1 MSAPLPVI
9 PPECL
14 EQFRLI
20 STGRGFCI
28 KAFLQPQDAEVS
40 LKLLT
45 RHTVTENDLQEL
57 LKEVAR
63 ARCIQPDRVLHVI
76 GFYQFQGLRGLLTK
90 WMPGGSLHSLIHQ
103 PDVYPELPLCVITRI
118 LSDMAEGLCHLHSL
132 RPPLLHQGLKPSN
145 ILLDAT
151 YRAKIMDYGL
161 AHWRKQNLR
170 SVSLTSSNAE
180 TSDLVYLS
188 PETLRGDSP
197 TTAGDV
203 YSFGMTSWE
212 ALSRKKPYEG
222 KTTMLKVLTGVSN
235 GLRPGTD
242 EEFIAIPSTIPQRHS
257 LVQLINLC
265 WHSDP
270 DIRPAITECVYALQR
285 ILDSF
290 PKEMVSSAVYNLMQ
304 AKDKA
309 VNACKASADPHSVQI
324 DIHNLAISYGQASS
338 KVMLKPKP
346 EFRTRSMTVIPL
358 VDQECRI
365 LENGISLGSTR
376 NSFPQTE
383 KRHDSSVPCSR
394 GPALQTSF
402 STPPTSICRTGHAA
416 AVPCGRSTGA
426 AQIPGPGHTVQQNG
440 SSNQHSETSTGLCC
454 RGSCCQ
460 ILTSQRETILTCM
473 TEGCLNNI
481 LDILQ
486 SHRVLAK
493 ADYELITSYP
503 TLTGRARAMLDI
515 CLCIGESVAHIVV
528 TVLLSNKC
536 CPLISKQLQL
546 SLELWN

>member
-1 MSAPLPVI
+1 MSAHIPII
-9 PPECL
+9 PPEGL
-14 EQFRLI
+14 EQFCLI
-20 STGRGFCI
+20 TTGCGFCI
-28 KAFLQPQDAEVS
+28 KALLRPQNAEVS

-45 RHTVTENDLQEL
+45 RHTVTENDWQEL

-63 ARCIQPDRVLHVI
+63 ARCIQPERVLHVI
-76 GFYQFQGLRGLLTK
+76 GFYRFQGLHGLLTK
-90 WMPGGSLHSLIHQ
+90 WIPGGSLDSLIHQ
-103 PDVYPELPLCVITRI
+103 PDIYPELPLCIITRI
-118 LSDMAEGLCHLHSL
+118 LTDVAEGLCHLHRL
-132 RPPLLHQGLKPSN
+132 QPPLLHQGLKPSN

-151 YRAKIMDYGL
+151 YRAKITDYGL
-161 AHWRKQNLR
+161 SHWRMQNLR
-170 SVSLTSSNAE
+170 SFSLTSSNAE

-188 PETLRGDSP
+188 PETLRGDIP
-197 TTAGDV
+197 TAAGDV

-242 EEFIAIPSTIPQRHS
+242 EEFIAIPSTIPQRHR
-257 LVQLINLC
+257 LVQLIHLC

-270 DIRPAITECVYALQR
+270 NTRPAITECVYALQR

-290 PKEMVSSAVYNLMQ
+290 PREMVSSAVYNLMQ

-309 VNACKASADPHSVQI
+309 VNACKASTDPHYVQI

-346 EFRTRSMTVIPL
+346 EFRSRSVTLIPL
-358 VDQECRI
+358 VGQDYRI
-365 LENGISLGSTR
+365 LESGIPLGSTG
-376 NSFPQTE
+376 
-383 KRHDSSVPCSR
+383 SSVPCSR

-402 STPPTSICRTGHAA
+402 STPPTSICRTGHPD
-416 AVPCGRSTGA
+416 AVPCRRSTGA
-426 AQIPGPGHTVQQNG
+426 AQLPGSRHNVQQN
-440 SSNQHSETSTGLCC
+440 SSSRQHSETSTGLCC

-460 ILTSQRETILTCM
+460 ILTSLRETILTCM

-481 LDILQ
+481 LDILRSQ
-486 SHRVLAK
+486 QVLAK

-503 TLTGRARAMLDI
+503 TLTGRARAMLDT
-515 CLCIGESVAHIVV
+515 CLCLGEKVAHIVV

-536 CPLISKQLQL
+536 CPLISKQVQL
-546 SLELWN
+546 RLELWN